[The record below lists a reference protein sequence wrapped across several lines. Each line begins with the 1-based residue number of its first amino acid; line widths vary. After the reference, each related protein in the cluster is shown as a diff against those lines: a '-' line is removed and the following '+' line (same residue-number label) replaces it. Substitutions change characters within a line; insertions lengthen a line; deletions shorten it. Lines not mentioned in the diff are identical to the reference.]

1 MDSLI
6 ITALFFISVT
16 RISYGNIEVASK
28 NIYSTNDDQEL
39 RDRIIALESTI
50 KEMYNAKLALDDK
63 MDMLV
68 GEIKQLK
75 EKSESRIYALKEELA
90 TTNQHLSK
98 AITVITDI
106 ENNAL
111 SNGTDGGSV
120 SRKLRSVHK
129 IGMSYQNSII
139 LRIDF
144 FANLFFILKLSKM

>member
-6 ITALFFISVT
+6 ITALLLISLAG
-16 RISYGNIEVASK
+16 ISYGALEVTPEK
-28 NIYSTNDDQEL
+28 IYSTNDDEEL
-39 RDRIIALESTI
+39 RDKIIVLESAI
-50 KEMYNAKLALDDK
+50 KEMSTAKLALDDK

-75 EKSESRIYALKEELA
+75 EKSESRIHALKEELA

-111 SNGTDGGSV
+111 SNGTSGGSV
-120 SRKLRSVHK
+120 SSTLRSVHK

-139 LRIDF
+139 L
-144 FANLFFILKLSKM
+144 

>member
-6 ITALFFISVT
+6 ITALLLISVAG
-16 RISYGNIEVASK
+16 ISYGSLEVTPEK
-28 NIYSTNDDQEL
+28 IYSTNDDQEL
-39 RDRIIALESTI
+39 RDKIIVLESAI
-50 KEMYNAKLALDDK
+50 KEMSTAKLALDDK

-75 EKSESRIYALKEELA
+75 EKSESRIHALKEELA

-111 SNGTDGGSV
+111 SNRTYGGSV
-120 SRKLRSVHK
+120 SSTLRSVHK
-129 IGMSYQNSII
+129 MGMSYQNSII
-139 LRIDF
+139 L
-144 FANLFFILKLSKM
+144 

>member
-1 MDSLI
+1 
-6 ITALFFISVT
+6 VT
-16 RISYGNIEVASK
+16 PEK
-28 NIYSTNDDQEL
+28 IYSTNDDEEL
-39 RDRIIALESTI
+39 RDKIIVLESAI
-50 KEMYNAKLALDDK
+50 KEMSTAKLALDDK

-75 EKSESRIYALKEELA
+75 EKSESRIHALKEELA

-111 SNGTDGGSV
+111 SNGTSGGSV
-120 SRKLRSVHK
+120 SSTLRSVHK

-139 LRIDF
+139 L
-144 FANLFFILKLSKM
+144 

>member
-6 ITALFFISVT
+6 ITALLLISLAG
-16 RISYGNIEVASK
+16 ISYGALEVTPEK
-28 NIYSTNDDQEL
+28 IYSTNDDQEL
-39 RDRIIALESTI
+39 RDKIIVLESAI
-50 KEMYNAKLALDDK
+50 KEMSTAKLALDDK

-75 EKSESRIYALKEELA
+75 EKSESRIHALKEELA

-111 SNGTDGGSV
+111 SNGTSGGSV
-120 SRKLRSVHK
+120 SSTLRSVHK

-139 LRIDF
+139 L
-144 FANLFFILKLSKM
+144 